1 MTTITNADVLSLLP
15 RYRRD
20 TLDDATSTSEVHNA
34 IREYVRD
41 VGVDYAA
48 IREGLTPPPT
58 RSAAVAALGVQGVTG
73 PLADLL
79 SRSGGSERAAARV
92 LWLQE
97 CASRAV
103 CAEDVYDLLV
113 SLALLEGR
121 GVGGILD
128 AGGEGTARTPFA
140 RWLCGKGRKQASD
153 GAAWDA
159 AIQAAGGETVR
170 VEKWGEAGGDWFV
183 LPALDVGE
191 YAPYEDGLLYG
202 WTYPLATSMR
212 ITICVA
218 PGATVGDCDTSIQ
231 NGSRLAQH
239 LGPRHLRAEALRA
252 AQFAIATGRVEMA
265 KRASKAY
272 ALFDRALAERPQVAL
287 IMDALGYTPGT
298 W

>member
-1 MTTITNADVLSLLP
+1 MTITNTDALSLLP
-15 RYRRD
+15 RYDRESI
-20 TLDDATSTSEVHNA
+20 DASDEAQVREA
-34 IREYVRD
+34 IRQHVLG
-41 VGVDYAA
+41 GVNYTQ

-58 RSAAVAALGVQGVTG
+58 RSSAVAALGVQGVTG

-79 SRSGGSERAAARV
+79 SRSGGSERAAARTQ
-92 LWLQE
+92 WIID

-103 CAEDVYDLLV
+103 CEEDRNDLLV
-113 SLALLEGR
+113 ALALVEGR

-140 RWLCGKGRKQASD
+140 SALCGKGRKQASD

-159 AIQAAGGETVR
+159 AIEAAGGESIRHAV
-170 VEKWGEAGGDWFV
+170 WGEAAGEWFV
-183 LPALDVGE
+183 LPALDMGE
-191 YAPYEDGLLYG
+191 YAPHEDGLLYG
-202 WTYPLATSMR
+202 WTYPLATTLR

-218 PGATVGDCDTSIQ
+218 AGSPVGDWDTNVQ

-252 AQFAIATGRVEMA
+252 AQFALQTGRVELA
-265 KRASKAY
+265 QRASKAY
-272 ALFDRALAERPQVAL
+272 ALFDRALAERAQVAL
-287 IMDALGYTPGT
+287 IMDALGYAPGS